1 MLASPRVAA
10 EVRHARCAYEVP
22 ASVRHERLDDEVI
35 AIDLDTGAYFALD
48 GVAAVC
54 WSVLA
59 AGGAVDAVVDM
70 MAADFEVAR
79 DTARSDV
86 QGFVAELVQVHLLT
100 PVDREPVPVES
111 ARAVDY
117 LPAGEY
123 RAPAIER
130 FDDLEE
136 LLVLDPI
143 HEVDEAGWPVTP
155 AGK

>member
-59 AGGAVDAVVDM
+59 AGGAVDTVVDM
-70 MAADFEVAR
+70 MAAGFEVAR

-86 QGFVAELVQVHLLT
+86 QGFVSELVQVHLLT

-111 ARAVDY
+111 ARAMK
-117 LPAGEY
+117 PAGEY
-123 RAPAIER
+123 RSPAIER

-155 AGK
+155 ADK

>member
-1 MLASPRVAA
+1 LLASLRVTTD
-10 EVRHARCAYEVP
+10 VRHARCGYEVS

-54 WSVLA
+54 WSLLA

-70 MAADFEVAR
+70 MAADFEAAR
-79 DTARSDV
+79 DTVQSDV
-86 QGFVAELVQVHLLT
+86 QRFVAELVQMHLLT
-100 PVDREPVPVES
+100 PVDREPVSVES
-111 ARAVDY
+111 ACAMK
-117 LPAGEY
+117 PTSEY

-143 HEVDEAGWPVTP
+143 HEVDEAGWPATR
-155 AGK
+155 ADK